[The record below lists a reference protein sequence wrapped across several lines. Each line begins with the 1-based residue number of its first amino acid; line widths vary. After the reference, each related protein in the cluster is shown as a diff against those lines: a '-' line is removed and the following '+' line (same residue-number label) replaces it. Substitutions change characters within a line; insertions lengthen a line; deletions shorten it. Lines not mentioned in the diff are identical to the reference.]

1 MKHAHPSTV
10 MPRLVLALPLLALA
24 ACQTGPNV
32 SLDGLEDGAVLNAA
46 AFDSLAAT
54 MVVPKGENATFL
66 LDDRPVL
73 AFNRGDGRF
82 ELRLDS
88 LDDGEHTLRA
98 VDHTQRGP
106 RWRFTLDRT
115 PPSIRPDT
123 VVATGARG
131 PFTVRGAV
139 SGADSL
145 TATTPD
151 GTRLAVERTDSTF
164 AVTVPDAKARRI
176 LLTATDEAGNRA
188 TRAVALAVG
197 PMRGVHVTALGWTAR
212 SLREPILRL
221 VREGNINTIQLDL
234 KDEAG
239 EIGYTSAVPL
249 AARIGANKNRY
260 DARAVLDS
268 LHAMGVRVVGRLVV
282 FRDPI
287 LGRWAWTNGRRDWL
301 VQTSGGQPFGGKYGA
316 FAFTNPYA
324 DSVSAYNRA
333 LAEEAARLGFDDVLL
348 DYIRRPEGA
357 LSTMHFAGM
366 PKGDSVQ
373 AGITRFVCQS
383 AEAVH
388 ALGAGYGVS
397 VFGIAASRPWAVAQD
412 IPALARCVDLIA
424 PMVYPSHWGPGE
436 YGVSHP
442 NAMPYDITHRSLL
455 DFRAQVA
462 GTDAAVVP
470 WLQDF
475 SLGVPYDAA
484 KVRAQIQAAADAG
497 MPSFLLWNAGAR
509 YTAAALE

>member
-1 MKHAHPSTV
+1 MH
-10 MPRLVLALPLLALA
+10 RLASALSLLLAVA
-24 ACQTGPNV
+24 ACQSGPNV
-32 SLDGLEDGAVLNAA
+32 TLEGLEDGTTLSAA
-46 AFDSLAAT
+46 AFDTLVAT

-66 LDDRPVL
+66 LDERPVL
-73 AFNRGDGRF
+73 AYNRGHGRF

-88 LDDGEHTLRA
+88 LKDGEHTLRA
-98 VDHTQRGP
+98 VDASNRGP
-106 RWRFTLDRT
+106 RWRFALDRT
-115 PPSIRPDT
+115 PPRLRVDT
-123 VVATGARG
+123 VSATGARG
-131 PFTVRGAV
+131 PFTVRGTV

-145 TATTPD
+145 TATAPD
-151 GTRLAVERTDSTF
+151 GTRLAVEQADSTF
-164 AVTVPDAKARRI
+164 AVAVPDANARRI
-176 LLTATDEAGNRA
+176 LLTATDAAGNTA
-188 TRAVALAVG
+188 TRAVALAAG

-221 VREGNINTIQLDL
+221 VRAGAINTIQLDI

-239 EIGYTSAVPL
+239 EIGYTSTVPL
-249 AARIGANKNRY
+249 AGRIGANKNHY

-287 LGRWAWTNGRRDWL
+287 LGRWAWTNDRQDWL
-301 VQTSGGQPFGGKYGA
+301 VQTSSGQPFGGSYGSY
-316 FAFTNPYA
+316 AFTNPYA
-324 DSVSAYNRA
+324 DSVAAYNRA

-357 LSTMHFAGM
+357 LSAMRFAGM
-366 PKGDSVQ
+366 PEGDSVE
-373 AGITRFVCQS
+373 AGIARFVCQS

-397 VFGIAASRPWAVAQD
+397 VFGIAASRPWAVGQN
-412 IPALARCVDLIA
+412 IPALARCVDIVA

-436 YGVSHP
+436 YGVANP
-442 NAMPYDITHRSLL
+442 NAMPYEITYRSLL
-455 DFRAQVA
+455 DFRDKVA
-462 GTDAAVVP
+462 GTDAEVVP

-475 SLGVPYDAA
+475 SLGVRYDAT
-484 KVRAQIQAAADAG
+484 KVKAQIQAAADAG

-509 YTAAALE
+509 YTAAALD